1 MKAEDLKEFVQI
13 NDTSFFYNGKE
24 YYIFL
29 LNDGYN
35 VGCYNNDNES
45 KVFKTYQDMIKE
57 WEIEGK
63 VFETILDK
71 IELNY

>member
-1 MKAEDLKEFVQI
+1 MTRKELKDFVEI

-29 LNDGYN
+29 LNDGFN
-35 VGCYNNDNES
+35 VGCYDDDKS
-45 KVFKTYQDMIKE
+45 KFFKEYDDMLKE
-57 WEIEGK
+57 WKIEGK
-63 VFETILDK
+63 SLGTILDK

>member
-1 MKAEDLKEFVQI
+1 MTREELKDFVEI
-13 NDTSFFYNGKE
+13 NDTSFFYNGNE

-35 VGCYNNDNES
+35 VGSYDDEES
-45 KVFKTYQDMIKE
+45 EVFKEYDDMLKE
-57 WEIEGK
+57 WKIDGK
-63 VFETILDK
+63 VLETILDK

>member
-1 MKAEDLKEFVQI
+1 MTREELKDFVEI

-29 LNDGYN
+29 LNNGFN
-35 VGCYNNDNES
+35 VGNYDVEES
-45 KVFKTYQDMIKE
+45 EIFKEYDDMLKE
-57 WEIEGK
+57 WKIEGK
-63 VFETILDK
+63 TLETILDK